1 MKRRFHTNLK
11 KFSKRNISIRIFKA
25 GVKAAL
31 VYVAYF
37 IFTLL
42 TQQVYELIGEY
53 SPFIEGFFI
62 AIAIFV
68 FLIEFSS
75 GTIFKYML
83 EFARSLFVIFYL
95 IIALKSG
102 IIDVNIQNVTLVLNL
117 QFFLLMLISINLIEI
132 ARTVLSAIDFLH
144 ERAEGELQPSTGAR
158 I

>member
-1 MKRRFHTNLK
+1 MNLK
-11 KFSKRNISIRIFKA
+11 KFPKRNISIRILKA
-25 GVKAAL
+25 GVKAAF

-37 IFTLL
+37 IFTLV
-42 TQQVYELIGEY
+42 TRQVHELIGEY

-62 AIAIFV
+62 AIAIFI

-102 IIDVNIQNVTLVLNL
+102 IIDVNIQNVALILNL
-117 QFFLLMLISINLIEI
+117 QFFLLMVISINLIEI

-144 ERAEGELQPSTGAR
+144 EKAEGELQSSARAR

>member
-1 MKRRFHTNLK
+1 M
-11 KFSKRNISIRIFKA
+11 KA

-31 VYVAYF
+31 VYIAYF

-42 TQQVYELIGEY
+42 TKEEYGLIGEY
-53 SPFIEGFFI
+53 GPFIKGFFI

-68 FLIEFSS
+68 FLIELSS

-83 EFARSLFVIFYL
+83 EFARGLFVIFYL

-102 IIDVNIQNVTLVLNL
+102 IIDVHIQNVTLILNL

-144 ERAEGELQPSTGAR
+144 GKAEGELQPSAGTR

>member
-1 MKRRFHTNLK
+1 MKRRFRTNLK
-11 KFSKRNISIRIFKA
+11 RFSKRNLSIRILKA
-25 GVKAAL
+25 GVKAVL

-62 AIAIFV
+62 AIAVFV

-102 IIDVNIQNVTLVLNL
+102 IIDVNIQNVALILNL

-132 ARTVLSAIDFLH
+132 AKTVLSAIDFLH
-144 ERAEGELQPSTGAR
+144 EKAEGELQPSPRAR

>member
-11 KFSKRNISIRIFKA
+11 KFPKRNLSIRILKA
-25 GVKAAL
+25 GVKAVL

-102 IIDVNIQNVTLVLNL
+102 IIDVNIQNVTLILNL

-144 ERAEGELQPSTGAR
+144 EEAEGELQPSTRTR

>member
-1 MKRRFHTNLK
+1 MNLK
-11 KFSKRNISIRIFKA
+11 KFSKRNISIRILKA
-25 GVKAAL
+25 GVKAVL
-31 VYVAYF
+31 VYIAYFIIAHF

-53 SPFIEGFFI
+53 SPFIKGFFI

-102 IIDVNIQNVTLVLNL
+102 IIDVNIQNVALILNL

-144 ERAEGELQPSTGAR
+144 EKAEGELQSSARAR

>member
-1 MKRRFHTNLK
+1 MKRRFRTNLK
-11 KFSKRNISIRIFKA
+11 RFSKRNLSIRILKA
-25 GVKAAL
+25 GVKAVL

-37 IFTLL
+37 IFALL
-42 TQQVYELIGEY
+42 TRQMYELIGEY

-102 IIDVNIQNVTLVLNL
+102 IIDMNIQNVTLILNL

-144 ERAEGELQPSTGAR
+144 GKAEGELQPSAGAR

>member
-1 MKRRFHTNLK
+1 MNLK
-11 KFSKRNISIRIFKA
+11 RFSKRNLSIRILKA
-25 GVKAAL
+25 GVKAVF

-42 TQQVYELIGEY
+42 TRQVYELIGEY

-62 AIAIFV
+62 AIAVFV

-102 IIDVNIQNVTLVLNL
+102 IIDVNIQNITLILNL

-144 ERAEGELQPSTGAR
+144 KKAEGELQPSTGAR

>member
-1 MKRRFHTNLK
+1 MNLK
-11 KFSKRNISIRIFKA
+11 KFSKRNLSIRILKA
-25 GVKAAL
+25 GVKAVL

-62 AIAIFV
+62 AIAVFV
-68 FLIEFSS
+68 FLIELSS

-95 IIALKSG
+95 IVTLKSG
-102 IIDVNIQNVTLVLNL
+102 IIDVNIQNVTLILNL
-117 QFFLLMLISINLIEI
+117 QFFLLMLISINLIEM

-144 ERAEGELQPSTGAR
+144 EKAEGELQPSAGAR

>member
-1 MKRRFHTNLK
+1 MKRRFRTNLK
-11 KFSKRNISIRIFKA
+11 KFSKRNFSIRILKA
-25 GVKAAL
+25 GGKAVL

-62 AIAIFV
+62 AIAVFV

-95 IIALKSG
+95 IVTLKSG
-102 IIDVNIQNVTLVLNL
+102 IIDVNIQNVTLILNL

-144 ERAEGELQPSTGAR
+144 EKAEGELKPSAGAR

>member
-1 MKRRFHTNLK
+1 MNLK
-11 KFSKRNISIRIFKA
+11 KFSKRNLSIRILKA

-53 SPFIEGFFI
+53 GPFIKGFFI
-62 AIAIFV
+62 AIAIFI

-83 EFARSLFVIFYL
+83 EFARSLFIIFYL

-102 IIDVNIQNVTLVLNL
+102 IIDVNIQNVALILNL

-132 ARTVLSAIDFLH
+132 ARTVLSAINFLH
-144 ERAEGELQPSTGAR
+144 KKAEGELQPNTR

>member
-11 KFSKRNISIRIFKA
+11 KFPKRNLSIRILKA
-25 GVKAAL
+25 GVKAVL

-53 SPFIEGFFI
+53 SSFIEGFFI
-62 AIAIFV
+62 AIAVFV

-95 IIALKSG
+95 IVTLKSG
-102 IIDVNIQNVTLVLNL
+102 IIDVNIQNVTLILNL

-144 ERAEGELQPSTGAR
+144 EKAEGELQPSAGAR

>member
-11 KFSKRNISIRIFKA
+11 KFPKRNLSIRILKA
-25 GVKAAL
+25 GVKAVL

-62 AIAIFV
+62 AIAVFV

-102 IIDVNIQNVTLVLNL
+102 IIDVNIQNVTLILNL

-144 ERAEGELQPSTGAR
+144 EKAEGELKPSAGAR

>member
-1 MKRRFHTNLK
+1 MNLK
-11 KFSKRNISIRIFKA
+11 RFSKRNLSIRILKA
-25 GVKAAL
+25 GVKVVL

-62 AIAIFV
+62 AIAVFV

-83 EFARSLFVIFYL
+83 EFPEPSL
-95 IIALKSG
+95 
-102 IIDVNIQNVTLVLNL
+102 
-117 QFFLLMLISINLIEI
+117 
-132 ARTVLSAIDFLH
+132 
-144 ERAEGELQPSTGAR
+144 
-158 I
+158 

>member
-1 MKRRFHTNLK
+1 MKAG
-11 KFSKRNISIRIFKA
+11 FKA
-25 GVKAAL
+25 VL
-31 VYVAYF
+31 VYIAYFIIAHF

-42 TQQVYELIGEY
+42 TQQVYEFIGEY
-53 SPFIEGFFI
+53 IPFIEGFFI

-95 IIALKSG
+95 IIALKNG
-102 IIDVNIQNVTLVLNL
+102 IIDVNIQNVTLILNL
-117 QFFLLMLISINLIEI
+117 QFFLLMLILINLIEI
-132 ARTVLSAIDFLH
+132 AKAVLSAIDFLH
-144 ERAEGELQPSTGAR
+144 EKSEGELQSSTGAR

>member
-1 MKRRFHTNLK
+1 MNLK
-11 KFSKRNISIRIFKA
+11 KFPKRNISIRILKA
-25 GVKAAL
+25 GVKAVL
-31 VYVAYF
+31 VYIAYF

-42 TQQVYELIGEY
+42 TQQVYELIEEY
-53 SPFIEGFFI
+53 RFLIEGFFI

-75 GTIFKYML
+75 RTIFKYML

-102 IIDVNIQNVTLVLNL
+102 IIDVNIQNVILVLNL

-132 ARTVLSAIDFLH
+132 AKTVLSAIDFLH
-144 ERAEGELQPSTGAR
+144 EKAEGELQPDTGAR